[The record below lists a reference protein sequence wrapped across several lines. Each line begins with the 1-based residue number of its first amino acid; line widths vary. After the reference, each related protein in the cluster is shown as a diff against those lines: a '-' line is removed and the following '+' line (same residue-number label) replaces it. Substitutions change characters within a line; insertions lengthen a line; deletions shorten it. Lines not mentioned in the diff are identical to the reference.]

1 MKDRPEYK
9 GDELTGEQ
17 KYIYQFGYWN
27 CEYLELKSYEEV
39 ILIMETEIGENF
51 PHILLKENQ
60 HKKVLVYEDYSCDVY
75 FIYGDNNY
83 CFPRKCFK

>member
-17 KYIYQFGYWN
+17 KFIYDNGYYN

-39 ILIMETEIGENF
+39 LSIMCVEKFLPLTF
-51 PHILLKENQ
+51 LKENEN
-60 HKKVLVYEDYSCDVY
+60 KKVLICKEYSFDKY
-75 FIYGDNNY
+75 FIYSVDNY
-83 CFPRKCFK
+83 YFPRNCFK

>member
-27 CEYLELKSYEEV
+27 CEYLELKSCEEV
-39 ILIMETEIGENF
+39 LSIMETEIGEGF
-51 PHILLKENQ
+51 PHTLLKENQ
-60 HKKVLVYEDYSCDVY
+60 HKKVLVYVEDVDGY
-75 FIYGDNNY
+75 FIYGDGNY
-83 CFPRKCFK
+83 YFPRNCFK